1 MVEKHDIEMR
11 DGMENTVN
19 HHRPVVLPRPQYV
32 KVADA
37 LSEVEFIRR
46 KIMAIARVM
55 DDKSLLDEGN
65 FDITQRDCYA
75 FGSFLFEACNELDR
89 VAEIGEELK
98 LYG

>member
-19 HHRPVVLPRPQYV
+19 HHRSVVLPRPQYV

-46 KIMAIARVM
+46 KIMAI
-55 DDKSLLDEGN
+55 KSHG
-65 FDITQRDCYA
+65 
-75 FGSFLFEACNELDR
+75 
-89 VAEIGEELK
+89 
-98 LYG
+98 